1 MLLQHNAAVVEEFFV
16 NMVIFAQS
24 FPKRPVRLISF
35 LLVFTV
41 FFLEVNDDQL
51 CLITAYVFCIYFIIF
66 YITFCREMARFRVT

>member
-24 FPKRPVRLISF
+24 IPKRPVCLLSF

-41 FFLEVNDDQL
+41 FFLEVNDDFF
-51 CLITAYVFCIYFIIF
+51 VFILSIFISPF
-66 YITFCREMARFRVT
+66 VEKWQGLG